1 MHVFA
6 NIVHSV
12 VERLC
17 VEMTLKN
24 HPQGLHACRVCH
36 YKVNRLDNLTR
47 HAKNVHGII
56 SKSICLYCSINNN
69 NNADAYE
76 KMDSASNIEEDSIQE
91 SDTYSQDSDSDI
103 SDNQSDSDDDPSE
116 HNIDS
121 YSDENIYFGDDSLWT
136 DFRDKAM
143 TELFPQKDLHQL
155 GLEEKKEL
163 IQHIKHLYSN
173 LVNKQKI
180 LEKDQIHQRILTSK
194 RKFEEVDTDIEEDE
208 AWKRAYKKQRTEIQ
222 QAAFNSIA
230 EEQDEED
237 MEVDEEVQ
245 SVDDDDKKEGED
257 TKTYLQRISMETNIE
272 NLWEMFMEAALE
284 ELHPDIEDI
293 QSKNFTEEETQDI
306 MKYIKGSYIALREL
320 CKRLQS
326 DYTHRRIT
334 MTKEAILKDQHDKCD
349 NHEMQH
355 DECIEED
362 EAQDMALNER
372 IFLLMKV
379 LFGKSTDDDDSIS
392 IDSLSSNISSDDEDT
407 EDLFVSIFKD
417 IITEQYPDTQLSE
430 ATQEVMSDATK
441 MESILKLVRKKYLKL
456 IQFKEK
462 LDKQFSN
469 SSTHR
474 SINNTTLDYDSDDDD
489 GSLDHVELTS
499 AEKWKKAITKRRFA
513 IKNDIVKNLE
523 EVDDTDTDEDV
534 EEVAEE
540 VETAVETPRPRL
552 CRQNAF
558 YHKYE
563 GADDAIQQW
572 LRKQDDIYHRFSYSN
587 GSDKQDSIDVEEED

>member
-1 MHVFA
+1 MLSPHPSTPHACSFNACTYTTKKLGNLKRHALHVHKSSSLIICKFCPA
-6 NIVHSV
+6 AV
-12 VERLC
+12 VE
-17 VEMTLKN
+17 EFENK
-24 HPQGLHACRVCH
+24 
-36 YKVNRLDNLTR
+36 
-47 HAKNVHGII
+47 
-56 SKSICLYCSINNN
+56 
-69 NNADAYE
+69 E
-76 KMDSASNIEEDSIQE
+76 NIEEESLVRDIDSTQE
-91 SDTYSQDSDSDI
+91 SDSDSHDSQDSDSDI
-103 SDNQSDSDDDPSE
+103 SDNDDSSE
-116 HNIDS
+116 HNTDS
-121 YSDENIYFGDDSLWT
+121 NSVEDIYFGDDSLWT

-143 TELFPQKDLHQL
+143 DELFPSKEMTSLT
-155 GLEEKKEL
+155 LEEKKEL
-163 IQHIKHLYSN
+163 IQHIKQLYSD
-173 LVNKQKI
+173 LVNKQNI
-180 LEKDQIHQRILTSK
+180 LKKDPIHQRILTSK

-222 QAAFNSIA
+222 HAVFNSIP
-230 EEQDEED
+230 EGQNEED
-237 MEVDEEVQ
+237 MEVGEEVQ
-245 SVDDDDKKEGED
+245 SVDDDEKKEGED
-257 TKTYLQRISMETNIE
+257 TKTYLQRIGMESNTE
-272 NLWEMFMEAALE
+272 NLWEIFMEAALE

-320 CKRLQS
+320 CQRLTF

-334 MTKEAILKDQHDKCD
+334 MTKEAILKDQYDKCD

-372 IFLLMKV
+372 IYLLMKV

-392 IDSLSSNISSDDEDT
+392 IDSLSSNSSSDDENT

-430 ATQEVMSDATK
+430 AAQEVMSDDTK

-489 GSLDHVELTS
+489 DGSLDHVELTS
-499 AEKWKKAITKRRFA
+499 AGKWKKAIKKRRFA
-513 IKNDIVKNLE
+513 IKNDILRNWE
-523 EVDDTDTDEDV
+523 EFDDTDTDE
-534 EEVAEE
+534 ELEE
-540 VETAVETPRPRL
+540 VEEENQRPYQL
-552 CRQNAF
+552 QRQNA
-558 YHKYE
+558 
-563 GADDAIQQW
+563 I
-572 LRKQDDIYHRFSYSN
+572 
-587 GSDKQDSIDVEEED
+587 V